1 MSPLSASALSLAVLV
16 QESQHIVGP
25 DRASKIAE
33 SVAILHGRP
42 KGRVNLELEFFASVP
57 HGARK
62 NPARGKVVII
72 LGLKEKDWGVG
83 IADAADHQRL
93 KFRRLCPALSA
104 ARRINRRAIRTAL
117 GTQHSFNATEGIAC
131 HGDPIGINEFLR
143 SQPC

>member
-1 MSPLSASALSLAVLV
+1 MIYDRDQFLCWAVLV
-16 QESQHIVGP
+16 QESKHIVGP

-57 HGARK
+57 HSARK
-62 NPARGKVVII
+62 NPAQRKVVII
-72 LGLKEKDWGVG
+72 LGLKEKDWRVG

-93 KFRRLCPALSA
+93 KFWRLRPALSA
-104 ARRINRRAIRTAL
+104 TRGINRRTIRTAL
-117 GTQHSFNATEGIAC
+117 GTQHRLDSTEGIAC
-131 HGDPIGINEFLR
+131 HGDPVRINEFLR